1 MKQQETSKTLPQLIK
16 GSATYKLIVPE
27 NVEEKIRYLLRKF
40 PSTEWSGVLFVTHEG
55 TFENNDLVITCKDIY
70 PMDLGT
76 AGWTEFKMN
85 EDVAA
90 YMAENIELFDCN
102 IALIHSHH
110 SMGAF
115 FSQQDDKMLQQE
127 GNDTNCFV
135 SLVVDTKGQYVARI
149 TRKIQTKSEISI
161 KRLGTSYEF
170 FGDGSKTVKQ
180 EEVEPITKVI
190 DKKVIEYFDLDIER
204 HEVPN
209 TLSYLDDRFEEIAQN
224 KRKASQESKPFIHPI
239 LNTSDNNFTDWFS
252 NEEKSEKLPF
262 ISPKEP
268 LTEEEDSKLDDTE
281 LDWQPDQNK
290 IHKALCHIITCNFI
304 LNTEKFNLRQWIR
317 DYMVKVYNRIFCSEN
332 SLFDNPFEEW
342 ADFSIQFTLD
352 HFNTDDVPGVL
363 LEDIDMFYSIIAQ
376 ALMTELEE
384 FKNANKYI
392 NSYYS
397 RLEKYLIE

>member
-40 PSTEWSGVLFVTHEG
+40 PSTEWSGVLFVTHKG

-76 AGWTEFKMN
+76 TGWTEFKMN

-180 EEVEPITKVI
+180 EEAESITKVI
-190 DKKVIEYFDLDIER
+190 DKEVIEYFDLDIER

-268 LTEEEDSKLDDTE
+268 LTEEEDSKLDDAE
-281 LDWQPDQNK
+281 IDWQPDQNK

-352 HFNTDDVPGVL
+352 HFNTGDVPDVL

>member
-40 PSTEWSGVLFVTHEG
+40 PSTEWSGVLFVTHKG

-76 AGWTEFKMN
+76 TGWTEFKMN

-180 EEVEPITKVI
+180 EEAEPITKVI
-190 DKKVIEYFDLDIER
+190 DKEVIEYFDLDIER

-268 LTEEEDSKLDDTE
+268 LTEEEDSKLDDAE

-352 HFNTDDVPGVL
+352 HFNTGDVPGVL

>member
-40 PSTEWSGVLFVTHEG
+40 PSTEWSGVLFVTHKG

-70 PMDLGT
+70 PMDLGNAT
-76 AGWTEFKMN
+76 FTEFKMN

-90 YMAENIELFDCN
+90 YMAENIDLFYCELQ
-102 IALIHSHH
+102 LVHSHH
-110 SMGAF
+110 QMPTTPS
-115 FSQQDDKMLQQE
+115 STDLNTLREE
-127 GNDTNCFV
+127 GNDRNCFV
-135 SLVVDTKGQYVARI
+135 SLIVNNAGTYYAAI

-180 EEVEPITKVI
+180 EEAEPITKVI
-190 DKKVIEYFDLDIER
+190 DKEVIEYFDLDIER

-209 TLSYLDDRFEEIAQN
+209 TLSYLDDRFEEITQN
-224 KRKASQESKPFIHPI
+224 KRKVSQESKPFIHPI

-252 NEEKSEKLPF
+252 NEEKSENLPF
-262 ISPKEP
+262 TNPKET
-268 LTEEEDSKLDDTE
+268 LTEEEKGKLDDAE
-281 LDWQPDQNK
+281 LDWQPDPNK

-317 DYMVKVYNRIFCSEN
+317 DYMVKVYNRIFCSKN

-352 HFNTDDVPGVL
+352 HFNTEDVPGVL

-376 ALMTELEE
+376 ALMMELEE

>member
-1 MKQQETSKTLPQLIK
+1 MKQQETSKTLPQLTK

-40 PSTEWSGVLFVTHEG
+40 PSTEWSGVLFVTHKG

-115 FSQQDDKMLQQE
+115 FSSQDDKMLQQE

-180 EEVEPITKVI
+180 EEAEPITKVI
-190 DKKVIEYFDLDIER
+190 DKEVIEYFDLNVER
-204 HEVPN
+204 HETPN
-209 TLSYLDDRFEEIAQN
+209 TLSYLDDRFEEITQN

-262 ISPKEP
+262 TSTKEP
-268 LTEEEDSKLDDTE
+268 LTEEEDSKLDDAE

-304 LNTEKFNLRQWIR
+304 LNTEKFNLRQWVR

-392 NSYYS
+392 NYYYS

>member
-76 AGWTEFKMN
+76 TGWTEFKMN

-115 FSQQDDKMLQQE
+115 FSQQDDRMLQQE

-180 EEVEPITKVI
+180 EEAEPITKVI
-190 DKKVIEYFDLDIER
+190 DKEVIEYFDLNVER
-204 HEVPN
+204 HETPN
-209 TLSYLDDRFEEIAQN
+209 TLSYLDDRFEEITQN
-224 KRKASQESKPFIHPI
+224 KRKASQESKPFIHQI

-262 ISPKEP
+262 TSTKEP
-268 LTEEEDSKLDDTE
+268 LTEEEDSKLDDAK

-304 LNTEKFNLRQWIR
+304 LNTEKFNLRQWVR

>member
-1 MKQQETSKTLPQLIK
+1 MKQQETSKTLPQLTK

-40 PSTEWSGVLFVTHEG
+40 PSTEWSGVLFVTHKG

-115 FSQQDDKMLQQE
+115 FSSQDDKMLQQE

-180 EEVEPITKVI
+180 EEAEPITKVI
-190 DKKVIEYFDLDIER
+190 DKEVIEYFDLNVER
-204 HEVPN
+204 HEAPN
-209 TLSYLDDRFEEIAQN
+209 TLSYLDDRFEEITQN

-262 ISPKEP
+262 TSTKEP
-268 LTEEEDSKLDDTE
+268 LTEEEDSKLDDAE

-304 LNTEKFNLRQWIR
+304 LNTEKFNLRQWVR

>member
-40 PSTEWSGVLFVTHEG
+40 PSTEWSGILFVTHKG
-55 TFENNDLVITCKDIY
+55 TFENNDLVITSKDIY

-115 FSQQDDKMLQQE
+115 FSQQDNKMLQQE

-161 KRLGTSYEF
+161 KGLGTSYEF

-180 EEVEPITKVI
+180 EEAEPITKVI
-190 DKKVIEYFDLDIER
+190 DKEVIEYFDLNVER

-209 TLSYLDDRFEEIAQN
+209 ALSYLDDRFKEITQD
-224 KRKASQESKPFIHPI
+224 KRKTSQESKPFIHPI

-332 SLFDNPFEEW
+332 SIFNNPFEEW